1 MLTLIF
7 GLFLYFLSNTD
18 FVSTRCRT
26 RSKKYDDAYTIVA
39 SQEECNGKFMSIH
52 GGPGWP
58 SGKLVYDRCGN
69 LPDSPENSCGLKNK
83 CHPGRYF

>member
-1 MLTLIF
+1 
-7 GLFLYFLSNTD
+7 
-18 FVSTRCRT
+18 
-26 RSKKYDDAYTIVA
+26 
-39 SQEECNGKFMSIH
+39 MSIH

-83 CHPGRYF
+83 CHPGRNYDFYNFIDLILSIF